1 MKNYF
6 IFLPDS
12 GGYIDSRELGLHI
25 PELPPIQRATERVE
39 RIIVPGRSGT
49 LTKKQGENVYDS
61 YQKSFDVIA
70 TDPSK
75 IQSVHRLLRGN
86 GKMIFSNE
94 LNFRYT
100 VSFAEGWSFNRFF
113 RQWRRATLVLEVFP
127 FKESAEEKVYEGVFK
142 QELPISAAGCEVEIF
157 CDTELPC
164 PFFAEITSSHMIDV
178 FLNGI
183 RHISTVNAG
192 ETNHIYVDNEHIT
205 IYGDSGK
212 NMLPQTLATDI
223 FPIYFLPGKNLLQVR
238 RAKELQVRFR
248 GWFF

>member
-39 RIIVPGRSGT
+39 RVIVPGRSGT

-61 YQKSFDVIA
+61 YQKSFDIIA
-70 TDPSK
+70 TEPNK

-94 LNFRYT
+94 PNFRYT

-127 FKESAEEKVYEGVFK
+127 FKESTEEKVYEGVFK
-142 QELPISAAGCEVEIF
+142 QKLPGSAAGCELEIL
-157 CDTELPC
+157 CDTEIPC
-164 PFFAEITSSHMIDV
+164 PFFAEITADMSVDI

-183 RHISTVNAG
+183 YHTSTINAE
-192 ETNHIYVDNEHIT
+192 ETTHIYVDNEHAT
-205 IYGDSGK
+205 IYGDEGR
-212 NMLPQTLATDI
+212 NLLTQTLLRTT
-223 FPIYFLPGKNLLQVR
+223 FPIYFLNGKNNLQVR
-238 RAKELQVRFR
+238 RAKSLRVRFR
-248 GWFF
+248 GWFL

>member
-39 RIIVPGRSGT
+39 RVIVPGRSGT

-61 YQKSFDVIA
+61 YQKSFDIIA

-94 LNFRYT
+94 QNYRYT

-127 FKESAEEKVYEGVFK
+127 FKESVEEKIYDGVYKE
-142 QELPISAAGCEVEIF
+142 ELLHGSDGCEVEIF
-157 CDTELPC
+157 CDTEIPC
-164 PFFAEITSSHMIDV
+164 PFFAKITAHTIIY
-178 FLNGI
+178 FYLNGI
-183 RHISTVNAG
+183 RHFTTINAS
-192 ETNHIYVDNEHIT
+192 ETTNIYVDNEHQT
-205 IYGDSGK
+205 VYDDSGAT
-212 NMLPQTLATDI
+212 MLPKTIAGDV
-223 FPIYFLPGKNLLQVR
+223 FPVYLSPGKNLLQVR
-238 RAKELQVRFR
+238 NAYELRVRFR
-248 GWFF
+248 GWFL